1 MVISLLQ
8 TKTVLPLLSANS
20 FAWLAIQLLPPLLI
34 AAPYNKSRQMTRC
47 KSVKLI
53 STPSAHLR
61 SALAL
66 QGAFV
71 QITVKGPR
79 FWCQEDEDKF
89 FEWIYSLPN
98 YQSVTGRGLDLIIEL
113 NEPVP
118 QSTINQL
125 FVLFKRWELDFNA
138 LAPLKNINKSHI
150 AWVNEF
156 FK

>member
-1 MVISLLQ
+1 MHAGTASQLQVRNKLPRTAGRVVISYRTVCQHGIDLKLSVSCTSKNNTLQ
-8 TKTVLPLLSANS
+8 RMRDRTVEQNS
-20 FAWLAIQLLPPLLI
+20 
-34 AAPYNKSRQMTRC
+34 
-47 KSVKLI
+47 
-53 STPSAHLR
+53 
-61 SALAL
+61 LAL

-113 NEPVP
+113 NEPLP

>member
-1 MVISLLQ
+1 M
-8 TKTVLPLLSANS
+8 
-20 FAWLAIQLLPPLLI
+20 
-34 AAPYNKSRQMTRC
+34 
-47 KSVKLI
+47 
-53 STPSAHLR
+53 
-61 SALAL
+61 
-66 QGAFV
+66 

-113 NEPVP
+113 NEPVS

-138 LAPLKNINKSHI
+138 LAPLNNINKSHI
-150 AWVNEF
+150 AWVNEL